1 MADRHRVL
9 AGALAAN
16 VGQFGTRTV
25 ISPLVPPIV
34 AAFGVSNAAVGGVLT
49 LSWAMFAVGQYPSG
63 AVADRYG
70 ERRVI
75 TAALLVAIVTSAAL
89 ALVPTSAFWTFAVAA
104 ALLGGGTGFYFAVGT
119 SLLDRQFDETGGAF
133 GLHSSG
139 APIAG
144 VLLPLVAVGA
154 ASRWNWRA
162 GILVGTATAALALLV
177 FRAMVGPTRPAAPDG
192 AFDRLKPRAALGT
205 LRRPAVIRAVALGC
219 VGIYAF
225 QSFVSFFPTFLQ
237 AYVGLEEA
245 AASAAFSGA
254 FLLVVAGNPTAGL
267 LADRVGTDLGMA
279 VPMAITGTGFVAII
293 ARPDLALLGVALVGI
308 GATWGG
314 PLQTAVMVAIDE
326 EGGSG
331 FAIARSTYLLIGAS
345 GNVITGTLADRVG
358 WDVAYGV
365 VAGLLFVT
373 AGVLF
378 LERTVSGARSGRD

>member
-1 MADRHRVL
+1 VL
-9 AGALAAN
+9 AGAFAAN

-25 ISPLVPPIV
+25 ISPLVPLIV
-34 AAFGVSNAAVGGVLT
+34 LAFDVSTAAIGGVLT

-75 TAALLVAIVTSAAL
+75 SAAL
-89 ALVPTSAFWTFAVAA
+89 VVAIGASAAVALAPSFPAFALA
-104 ALLGGGTGFYFAVGT
+104 AAVLGGGTGFYFAVGT
-119 SLLDRQFDETGGAF
+119 SLLDRKFAKTGGAF
-133 GLHSSG
+133 GLHSAG
-139 APIAG
+139 APLSG
-144 VLLPLVAVGA
+144 VLLPVIATWA

-162 GILVGTATAALALLV
+162 GIFVGTATAVVALLL
-177 FRAMVGPTRPAAPDG
+177 FRATVRPTRPAAPEG
-192 AFDRLKPRAALGT
+192 ALTRLHPRAALRT
-205 LRRPAVIRAVALGC
+205 LRRPAVLRATALGC

-225 QSFVSFFPTFLQ
+225 QSFVSFLPTFLQ
-237 AYVGLEEA
+237 AYAGFGEA

-254 FLLVVAGNPTAGL
+254 FLLVVICNPTAGV

-279 VPMAITGTGFVAII
+279 VPMALTGAGFTVAI
-293 ARPDLALLGVALVGI
+293 ARPELALSGVALIGV

-314 PLQTAVMVAIDE
+314 PLQTAVMRAVDE
-326 EGGSG
+326 DGGAG

-373 AGVLF
+373 AAALLV
-378 LERTVSGARSGRD
+378 ERSMGGEGPTSG

>member
-1 MADRHRVL
+1 VHLAQRHRVL

-25 ISPLVPPIV
+25 ISPLVPLIV
-34 AAFGVSNAAVGGVLT
+34 LAFDISNAAIGGVLT

-75 TAALLVAIVTSAAL
+75 SAALLVAIGTSAAVAL
-89 ALVPTSAFWTFAVAA
+89 APSFAAFALAA

-139 APIAG
+139 APLAG
-144 VLLPLVAVGA
+144 VLLPLVALWA
-154 ASRWNWRA
+154 ASQWNWRA
-162 GILVGTATAALALLV
+162 GMLVGTVTAALGLLV
-177 FRAMVGPTRPAAPDG
+177 FRASIGPTPPAAPEG
-192 AFDRLKPRAALGT
+192 ALNRLKPRAALRT
-205 LRRPAVIRAVALGC
+205 LRRPAVLRAVALGC

-225 QSFVSFFPTFLQ
+225 QSFVSFLPTFLQ
-237 AYVGLEEA
+237 AYAGLGEGV
-245 AASAAFSGA
+245 ASAAFSGA
-254 FLLVVAGNPTAGL
+254 FLLVVIGNPTAGL
-267 LADRVGTDLGMA
+267 LADRFGTDLGMA
-279 VPMAITGTGFVAII
+279 VPMALTGAGFALAV
-293 ARPDLALLGVALVGI
+293 ARPDLALAGVALIGA

-314 PLQTAVMVAIDE
+314 PLQTAVMRAVDE
-326 EGGSG
+326 DGGSG

-358 WDVAYGV
+358 WDLAYGV

-373 AGVLF
+373 AAVLF
-378 LERTVSGARSGRD
+378 VERALGDGRPWRG